1 MLSVS
6 TYATPM
12 RGCAAT
18 LKTRMGDFPL
28 PGVVCIAAG
37 PQRGL
42 QGGNGFRMIAVRSGT
57 LRGWIAAGLAV
68 ASLGNVALSGRPPAA
83 TVVALDPGVTDGVG
97 APLDFAEYEAE
108 NGATNGRIV
117 GPDRTFATLASEAS
131 GRRAVLLERQEDYV
145 EFTLSAPANALTVR
159 YAVPDAPDGK
169 PVDARLGVNA
179 QGRRI
184 ADLAVTSRYCC
195 YYGHYPFTKHVADG
209 KGHHFFDHARIL
221 LDEVLPSGTVV
232 RLTRDAQF
240 QASWIAIDLV
250 DFEMVPAPLRRPSRA
265 LSVVDF
271 GADPHGELDCREA
284 FAKAIA
290 AASGS
295 RRPLWVPPG
304 HFRLDGHVQV
314 DRVEIAG
321 AGPWYSV
328 LQGDGVGLY
337 GRDAPN
343 PSQAVDIH
351 DLAIIGQ
358 VNERDDHKAL
368 SGIGGAL
375 GGGSRIRNLFIQ
387 HVKVGLWLDGPFDGL
402 TVAHIRVLDT
412 TADGLNLHRGISGVI
427 VEESFFRNNGDDGIA
442 SWAEKLANHD
452 IIIRHNT
459 VVAPILANGV
469 AIYGG
474 HDITVSDNLI
484 ADTLT
489 EGGGLHLG
497 NRFDAVPLSGKISLK
512 GNMVVRG
519 GSVDPRWHIGVGAV
533 WLYALDAPIQ
543 AQIDLQMT
551 TLLDSSQEALLL
563 FGRRIDGLV
572 VNGLRVDRAGGSL
585 IELRADGSA
594 TLSGIRATG
603 IVEPAVRKCSAFQLE
618 WKGSNNGLNSASAQ
632 GC

>member
-1 MLSVS
+1 MLRLI
-6 TYATPM
+6 ATALTVP
-12 RGCAAT
+12 A
-18 LKTRMGDFPL
+18 L
-28 PGVVCIAAG
+28 
-37 PQRGL
+37 
-42 QGGNGFRMIAVRSGT
+42 
-57 LRGWIAAGLAV
+57 
-68 ASLGNVALSGRPPAA
+68 LGVALSGQPPAV
-83 TVVALDPGVTDGVG
+83 TVVALQPGATAGVG

-108 NGATNGRIV
+108 NAVTNGRIV
-117 GPDRTFATLASEAS
+117 GPDRAFGTLAAEAS
-131 GRRAVLLERQEDYV
+131 GRRAVLLEGPSDYV

-159 YAVPDAPDGK
+159 YAVPDGPEGK
-169 PVDARLGVNA
+169 PVDTTLGVYVRS
-179 QGRRI
+179 RRI
-184 ADLAVTSRYCC
+184 GDLAVTSRYCC
-195 YYGHYPFTKHVADG
+195 YYGHYPFTKHVAEAG
-209 KGHHFFDHARIL
+209 GHHFFDHAMIL
-221 LDEVLPSGTVV
+221 LPEILPAGTVV
-232 RLTRDAQF
+232 RLTSDTRS
-240 QASWIAIDLV
+240 QAPWIAIDLA
-250 DFEMVPAPLRRPSRA
+250 DFEMVPAPRKRPSRS

-271 GADPHGELDCREA
+271 GADPHGEMDSREA

-290 AASGS
+290 AAAAS

-314 DRVEIAG
+314 DRLEIAG

-358 VNERDDHKAL
+358 VKERDDHKAL
-368 SGIGGAL
+368 AGIGGAL
-375 GGGSRIRNLFIQ
+375 GGGSSIRNVFIQ

-402 TVAHIRVLDT
+402 SVRHVRVLDT

-497 NRFDAVPLSGKISLK
+497 NRFDAVPLSGKISLR

-519 GSVDPRWHIGVGAV
+519 GSIDPRWHIGIGAV
-533 WLYALDAPIQ
+533 WLFALDVPIK
-543 AQIDLQMT
+543 AQIDMRST
-551 TLLDSSQEALLL
+551 TLLDSSQEAMLLY
-563 FGRRIDGLV
+563 GRRIDGLGV
-572 VNGLRVDRAGGSL
+572 HGLRVDRAGGSL
-585 IELRADGSA
+585 IELRADGTA
-594 TLSGIRATG
+594 TLSGVRASGTLQP
-603 IVEPAVRKCSAFQLE
+603 VVRRCSAFELE
-618 WKGSNNGLNSASAQ
+618 WKESTQELNSSNTQ

>member
-1 MLSVS
+1 MI
-6 TYATPM
+6 
-12 RGCAAT
+12 
-18 LKTRMGDFPL
+18 PL
-28 PGVVCIAAG
+28 
-37 PQRGL
+37 
-42 QGGNGFRMIAVRSGT
+42 RSGT
-57 LRGWIAAGLAV
+57 LSRLLAAGLTV
-68 ASLGNVALSGRPPAA
+68 AWLGNVALSGQPSAA
-83 TVVALDPGVTDGVG
+83 TVVALDPGVTAGVG
-97 APLDFAEYEAE
+97 APLDVAEYEAE
-108 NGATNGRIV
+108 NGVTNGRMV

-131 GRRAVLLERQEDYV
+131 GRRAVLLDGQGDYV

-159 YAVPDAPDGK
+159 YALPDSAEGK
-169 PVDARLGVNA
+169 PVDATLGVYV
-179 QGRRI
+179 QSRRL

-195 YYGHYPFTKHVADG
+195 NYGHYPFTKHVVDG

-221 LDEVLPSGTVV
+221 LDEVLPAGTVV
-232 RLTRDAQF
+232 RLARDARP
-240 QASWIAIDLV
+240 QAWMAIDLI
-250 DFEMVPAPLRRPSRA
+250 DFERVPAPLRRPSRA

-271 GADPHGELDCREA
+271 GADPFGKSDSKEA

-290 AASGS
+290 AASAS
-295 RRPLWVPPG
+295 RRPVWIPPG

-314 DRVEIAG
+314 DRVDIAG

-368 SGIGGAL
+368 AGIGGAL
-375 GGGSRIRNLFIQ
+375 GGGSRIHDVFIQ

-402 TVAHIRVLDT
+402 NVRHIRVLDT
-412 TADGLNLHRGISGVI
+412 TADGLNLHRGISHVI

-442 SWAEKLANHD
+442 SWAENLANHD

-474 HDITVSDNLI
+474 HDIAVNDNLI

-497 NRFDAVPLSGKISLK
+497 NRFGAVPLSGKISLK

-519 GSVDPRWHIGVGAV
+519 GSIDPRLQMGIGAV
-533 WLYALDAPIQ
+533 WLFALDVPIK
-543 AQIDLQMT
+543 AQIELRNT
-551 TLLDSSQEALLL
+551 TLLDSSHEAVLL
-563 FGRRIDGLV
+563 FGRRIDGLA
-572 VNGLRVDRAGGSL
+572 VNGLRIDRAGGSV

-594 TLSGIRATG
+594 TLSGVRATG
-603 IVEPAVRKCSAFQLE
+603 FVEPAVRQCSDFQLE
-618 WKGSNNGLNSASAQ
+618 WKGSHNGLSSSSAQ

>member
-1 MLSVS
+1 MIPFGS
-6 TYATPM
+6 AFP
-12 RGCAAT
+12 RG
-18 LKTRMGDFPL
+18 L
-28 PGVVCIAAG
+28 IAAALVV
-37 PQRGL
+37 P
-42 QGGNGFRMIAVRSGT
+42 
-57 LRGWIAAGLAV
+57 
-68 ASLGNVALSGRPPAA
+68 SLWNVALSGQPSAA
-83 TVVALDPGVTDGVG
+83 TVVALDPGVTAKVG
-97 APLDFAEYEAE
+97 APLEFVEYEAE
-108 NGATNGRIV
+108 NGSTNGRII

-131 GRRAVLLERQEDYV
+131 GRRAVLLEAQQDYV

-159 YAVPDAPDGK
+159 YALPDGPEGK
-169 PVDARLGVNA
+169 PIEARLSVYT
-179 QGRRI
+179 QSRRI
-184 ADLAVTSRYCC
+184 GELTLTTRYCC
-195 YYGHYPFTKHVADG
+195 YYGRYPFTKHPADG
-209 KGHHFFDHARIL
+209 NGHHFFDHARIL
-221 LDEVLPSGTVV
+221 LERVLPAGTVV
-232 RLTRDAQF
+232 RMTSGPRP
-240 QASWIAIDLV
+240 QAAWIAIDLV
-250 DFEMVPAPLRRPSRA
+250 DFEMVPAPHRRPSRA

-271 GADPHGELDCREA
+271 GADPFGELDSREA
-284 FAKAIA
+284 FAKALA
-290 AASGS
+290 AASRS

-328 LQGDGVGLY
+328 LRGDGVGLY

-368 SGIGGAL
+368 AGIGGAL
-375 GGGSRIRNLFIQ
+375 GGGSRIRDVFIQ

-402 TVAHIRVLDT
+402 IVRHVRVLDT

-427 VEESFFRNNGDDGIA
+427 IEESFFRNNGDDGIA

-474 HDITVSDNLI
+474 HDITVSDNLV
-484 ADTLT
+484 ADILT

-497 NRFDAVPLSGKISLK
+497 NRFGAVPLSGKISLQ

-519 GSVDPRWHIGVGAV
+519 GSIDPRWHFGIGAV
-533 WLYALDAPIQ
+533 WLFALDEPIN
-543 AQIDLQMT
+543 AQIDLRAT
-551 TLLDSSQEALLL
+551 TLLDSSQEAVLL

-572 VNGLRVDRAGGSL
+572 VNGLRVDHAGGSL

-594 TLSGIRATG
+594 TFSGVRATG
-603 IVEPAVRKCSAFQLE
+603 IVAPTVRRCSAFQLE
-618 WKGSNNGLNSASAQ
+618 WKGSNNGLDTSSSQ
-632 GC
+632 GCRVEPHIAQTLNVAGNLQLRADQIVEGTGE

>member
-1 MLSVS
+1 M
-6 TYATPM
+6 
-12 RGCAAT
+12 
-18 LKTRMGDFPL
+18 
-28 PGVVCIAAG
+28 
-37 PQRGL
+37 
-42 QGGNGFRMIAVRSGT
+42 SGQP
-57 LRGWIAAGLAV
+57 
-68 ASLGNVALSGRPPAA
+68 SAA
-83 TVVALDPGVTDGVG
+83 TVVALDPGVTAKVG
-97 APLDFAEYEAE
+97 APLEFVEYEAE
-108 NGATNGRIV
+108 NGSTNGRII

-131 GRRAVLLERQEDYV
+131 GRRAVLLEAQQDYV

-159 YAVPDAPDGK
+159 YALPDGPEGK
-169 PVDARLGVNA
+169 PIEARLSVYT
-179 QGRRI
+179 QSRRI
-184 ADLAVTSRYCC
+184 GELTLTTRYCC
-195 YYGHYPFTKHVADG
+195 YYGRYPFTKHPADG
-209 KGHHFFDHARIL
+209 NGHHFFDHARIL
-221 LDEVLPSGTVV
+221 LERVLPAGTVV
-232 RLTRDAQF
+232 RMTSGPRP
-240 QASWIAIDLV
+240 QAAWIAIDLV
-250 DFEMVPAPLRRPSRA
+250 DFEMVPAPHRRPSRA

-271 GADPHGELDCREA
+271 GADPFGELDSREA
-284 FAKAIA
+284 FAKALA
-290 AASGS
+290 AASRS

-328 LQGDGVGLY
+328 LRGDGVGLY

-368 SGIGGAL
+368 AGIGGAL
-375 GGGSRIRNLFIQ
+375 GGGSRIRDVFIQ

-402 TVAHIRVLDT
+402 IVRHVRVLDT

-427 VEESFFRNNGDDGIA
+427 IEESFFRNNGDDGIA

-474 HDITVSDNLI
+474 HDITVSDNLV
-484 ADTLT
+484 ADILT

-497 NRFDAVPLSGKISLK
+497 NRFGAVPLSGKISLQ

-519 GSVDPRWHIGVGAV
+519 GSIDPRWHFGIGAV
-533 WLYALDAPIQ
+533 WLFALDEPIN
-543 AQIDLQMT
+543 AQIDLRAT
-551 TLLDSSQEALLL
+551 TLLDSSQEAVLL

-572 VNGLRVDRAGGSL
+572 VNGLRVDHAGGSL

-594 TLSGIRATG
+594 TFSGVRATG
-603 IVEPAVRKCSAFQLE
+603 IVAPTVRRCSAFQLE
-618 WKGSNNGLNSASAQ
+618 WKGSNNGLDTSSSQ
-632 GC
+632 GCRVEPHIAQTLNVAGNLQLRADQIVEGTGE